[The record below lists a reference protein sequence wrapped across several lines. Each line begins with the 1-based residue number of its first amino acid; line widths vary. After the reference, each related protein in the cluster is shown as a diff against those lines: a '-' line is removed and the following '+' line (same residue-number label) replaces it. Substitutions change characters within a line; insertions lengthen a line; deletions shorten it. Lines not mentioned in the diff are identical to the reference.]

1 MSRASSTER
10 WVARLALGALLGGLA
25 CSDPAPQVFNL
36 VTEDFEERCDGA
48 PCGWEQ
54 LSGTPGQVRYVAT
67 FHEGDHGLELSGDE
81 VAARG
86 PGGSP
91 MMVQVISG
99 SLQGQLVAV
108 CDPGATLRLSV
119 GLIQT
124 SGFDGGMPAAVD
136 TLVADFQ
143 PATEW
148 DDAQVRTLIATGVFT
163 DGGLSGGFV
172 SGTFRITGITLE
184 KGGSGSC
191 VVSRV
196 LVDDVIA
203 VRDVDC

>member
-1 MSRASSTER
+1 VTRASSFSR
-10 WVARLALGALLGGLA
+10 WAARLAIGALLGGLA
-25 CSDPAPQVFNL
+25 CSDPAPQIFNL
-36 VTEDFEERCDGA
+36 VTEDFEERCDGV
-48 PCGWEQ
+48 PCGWER
-54 LSGTPGQVRYVAT
+54 LGGTPEQVRYVET
-67 FHEGDHGLELSGDE
+67 FHAGDHGLELTGDS

-124 SGFDGGMPAAVD
+124 TGFDGGMPAAVD

-143 PATEW
+143 PAVEW
-148 DDAQVRTLIATGVFT
+148 DDPQVRTLIATGVFT

-172 SGTFRITGITLE
+172 SGTFRITGMTLE
-184 KGGSGSC
+184 KRGEGSC
-191 VVSRV
+191 VVTRV

-203 VRDVDC
+203 VRGIDC

>member
-1 MSRASSTER
+1 MSRASRSER
-10 WVARLALGALLGGLA
+10 WVSRLALGAVLGGLA

-36 VTEDFEERCDGA
+36 VTEDFEERCDGV
-48 PCGWEQ
+48 PCEWEQ
-54 LSGTPGQVRYVAT
+54 LSGTTGQVRYVET
-67 FHEGDHGLELSGDE
+67 FHAGDHGLELTGE
-81 VAARG
+81 GVAARG

-99 SLQGQLVAV
+99 SLQSQLVAV

-124 SGFDGGMPAAVD
+124 TGIDGGMPAVID

-143 PATEW
+143 PDSEW
-148 DDAQVRTLIATGVFT
+148 SDPQVQTLIATGVFT
-163 DGGLSGGFV
+163 DGGLTGGFV
-172 SGTFRITGITLE
+172 SGTFRITGMTIE
-184 KGGSGSC
+184 KRGGGSC

-196 LVDDVIA
+196 LVDDVIFSA
-203 VRDVDC
+203 DPDC